1 MSPARPFKARRDGS
15 IDVVLGEM
23 EAAALAQ
30 IAHDVLEGL
39 ATPEADGLRR
49 LFPPA
54 YEEDQEKQDEF
65 AVMTRLD
72 LTERKRSNARFLM
85 EEVTSAPRKK
95 ERVSLRLDAD
105 GAQAWLGTLNDARL
119 ILGERLSVTDDREP
133 PDDPPHRLYA
143 WLSGLEWALVD
154 ALMGA

>member
-1 MSPARPFKARRDGS
+1 MAAGPFKARRDGS

-23 EAAALAQ
+23 EAEALAQ
-30 IAHDVLEGL
+30 IARDVLEGL
-39 ATPEADGLRR
+39 GAPEAPDLRR

-54 YEEDQEKQDEF
+54 YEDDEKKQEEF

-72 LTERKRSNARFLM
+72 LTERKRGNARFVM
-85 EEVTSAPRKK
+85 EVLTRATRKK
-95 ERVSLRLDAD
+95 DRVTLRLDAE

-119 ILGERLSVTDDREP
+119 ILGERLGVTEAREP

>member
-1 MSPARPFKARRDGS
+1 MAGPFKARRDGS
-15 IDVVLGEM
+15 IDIVLGEM

-30 IAHDVLEGL
+30 IANDVLEAL
-39 ATPEADGLRR
+39 AAPEAPDAKR

-54 YEEDQEKQDEF
+54 YEDDAEKQEEF
-65 AVMTRLD
+65 SVMTRSD
-72 LTERKRSNARFLM
+72 LTERKRSNARRLM
-85 EEVTSAPRKK
+85 EEVTGAARKK
-95 ERVSLRLDAD
+95 DRVTLRTDAD

-119 ILGERLSVTDDREP
+119 ILGERLGVTDDREP